1 MPSVRAGISIA
12 HGQGRRPIMGS
23 PSLERGVKNLAFV
36 IALVLFAL
44 GVAGSFVPS
53 SLVWVGRHS
62 LAPGA
67 FYLIAAI
74 RIVFGVA
81 LVVAASG
88 SRAPRVIRL
97 LGYVVVIAG
106 LATALVGLVAM
117 DRARALIEWGL
128 QHGTGSA
135 RVVGALIAAF
145 GGLIAYACAPVR
157 RAGSAV
163 R

>member
-1 MPSVRAGISIA
+1 MK
-12 HGQGRRPIMGS
+12 H
-23 PSLERGVKNLAFV
+23 LAFV
-36 IALVLFAL
+36 IALVLFAM
-44 GVAGSFVPS
+44 GVAGLVVPS
-53 SLVWVGRHS
+53 SLLWIGRHS

-97 LGYVVVIAG
+97 LGYVVVVAG
-106 LATALVGLVAM
+106 FATAVVGLVAM
-117 DRARALIEWGL
+117 GRARELIEWGL
-128 QHGTGSA
+128 QHGAGSA
-135 RVVGALIAAF
+135 RVIGVLIAAF

-157 RAGSAV
+157 RAVSAV

>member
-1 MPSVRAGISIA
+1 M
-12 HGQGRRPIMGS
+12 
-23 PSLERGVKNLAFV
+23 KNLAFV
-36 IALVLFAL
+36 IALVLFAM
-44 GVAGSFVPS
+44 GVAGIFVPS

-67 FYLIAAI
+67 FYFIAAL
-74 RIVFGVA
+74 RIVFGAA

-88 SRAPRVIRL
+88 SRAPKAIRL
-97 LGYVVVIAG
+97 LGYFVVVAG

-135 RVVGALIAAF
+135 RVVGVLIAAF
-145 GGLIAYACAPVR
+145 GGLIAYACAPTR